1 MEDVLEIAVRGRGQ
15 CDFPAGSESLAT
27 EWDARV
33 ESWADV
39 CAGPAF
45 QRFRD
50 RVVAEAAPARDADV
64 VDIGCGTGLL
74 ALAFAPRVRRVWAL
88 DVSPGMVAD
97 IGRRARHAGIDNII
111 ALCADARVLPLPDE
125 SIDLAVS
132 SYALHHVDAEGKHES
147 LDEAYRVLRP
157 GGRLIVVDMMF
168 SVSLR
173 RDDRRV
179 IGQKA
184 LQVIKK
190 GPAGVVRLLRNATRV
205 ARGTWEHPASPE
217 WWSRAAEGHGFSE
230 VQAGR
235 LEQEAGIL
243 IAVKPAA

>member
-1 MEDVLEIAVRGRGQ
+1 MEDVLEVAVRGHALR
-15 CDFPAGSESLAT
+15 DAPAGAQSLAT

-33 ESWADV
+33 ASWADV

-50 RVVAEAAPARDADV
+50 RVLSEAAPPPDADV

-97 IGRRARHAGIDNII
+97 IGRRAEDAGIDNII
-111 ALCADARVLPLPDE
+111 PLCADARVLPLPDD
-125 SIDLAVS
+125 SIDIAVS

-157 GGRLIVVDMMF
+157 GGRLIIVDMMF

-184 LQVIKK
+184 LQVLKK
-190 GPAGVVRLLRNATRV
+190 GPSGVVRLMRNATRV

-217 WWSRAAEGHGFSE
+217 WWRGAAAEHGFSDVRAE
-230 VQAGR
+230 R

-243 IAVKPAA
+243 TAVKPTT

>member
-1 MEDVLEIAVRGRGQ
+1 MEDVLEIAVRGHALRNAPEGAQ
-15 CDFPAGSESLAT
+15 SLAE

-33 ESWADV
+33 ASWADV

-50 RVVAEAAPARDADV
+50 RVLTEAAPARDADV

-97 IGRRARHAGIDNII
+97 IGRRAEDAGIDNLIP
-111 ALCADARVLPLPDE
+111 LCADARVLPLPDE

-132 SYALHHVDAEGKHES
+132 SYALHHVDEAGKQAS
-147 LDEAYRVLRP
+147 LDEVYRVLRP

-184 LQVIKK
+184 LQVLKK
-190 GPAGVVRLLRNATRV
+190 GPSGVVRLMRNATRV

-217 WWSRAAEGHGFSE
+217 WWSQAAAGHGFAQVHAE
-230 VQAGR
+230 R

-243 IAVKPAA
+243 IAVKPTA

>member
-1 MEDVLEIAVRGRGQ
+1 MEDVLEIAVRGHALR
-15 CDFPAGSESLAT
+15 DAPAGAQSLAA

-33 ESWADV
+33 ASWADV

-50 RVVAEAAPARDADV
+50 RVIAEANPEGDADV
-64 VDIGCGTGLL
+64 ADIGCGTGLL

-97 IGRRARHAGIDNII
+97 IGRRAEDLGLDNLV
-111 ALCADARVLPLPDE
+111 ALCADARSLPLPDE
-125 SIDLAVS
+125 SIDVAVS
-132 SYALHHVDAEGKHES
+132 SYALHHVDDDGKRAS

-168 SVSLR
+168 AVSLR
-173 RDDRRV
+173 RDDRQV
-179 IGQKA
+179 IAQKA
-184 LQVIKK
+184 LQVLKK
-190 GPAGVVRLLRNATRV
+190 GPSGVVRLMRNATRV

-217 WWSRAAEGHGFSE
+217 WWSRAATEHGF
-230 VQAGR
+230 AGVHAER

>member
-1 MEDVLEIAVRGRGQ
+1 MEDVLEIAVRGHALR
-15 CDFPAGSESLAT
+15 DAPAGAHALAS

-33 ESWADV
+33 TTWADV

-50 RVVAEAAPARDADV
+50 RVLAEAAPVRDTDV

-97 IGRRARHAGIDNII
+97 IGRRAEQDGIDNVIP
-111 ALCADARVLPLPDE
+111 LQADARLLPLPDQ

-132 SYALHHVDAEGKHES
+132 SYALHHIDEEGKRES
-147 LDEAYRVLRP
+147 LHEAYRVLRP

-184 LQVIKK
+184 LQVLKK
-190 GPAGVVRLLRNATRV
+190 GPSGLVRLARNATRV
-205 ARGTWEHPASPE
+205 ARGTWEHPASPQ
-217 WWSRAAEGHGFSE
+217 WWSRAAAEHGFSKVHAE
-230 VQAGR
+230 R

>member
-1 MEDVLEIAVRGRGQ
+1 MDDVLEIAVRGHALRDAPTDAQ
-15 CDFPAGSESLAT
+15 VLAS
-27 EWDARV
+27 EWDQRV
-33 ESWADV
+33 ASWADV

-50 RVVAEAAPARDADV
+50 RVLMEAAPERDADV

-88 DVSPGMVAD
+88 DVSPGMVGD
-97 IGRRARHAGIDNII
+97 IRRRADEAGIDNLIP
-111 ALCADARVLPLPDE
+111 LCADARVLPLPDE
-125 SIDLAVS
+125 SIDIAVS
-132 SYALHHVDAEGKHES
+132 SYALHHVDESGKHES
-147 LDEAYRVLRP
+147 LDEVYRVLRP

-184 LQVIKK
+184 LQVLKK
-190 GPAGVVRLLRNATRV
+190 GPSGVVRLVRNATRV

-217 WWSRAAEGHGFSE
+217 WWNAAALEHGFQ
-230 VQAGR
+230 QASAER

-243 IAVKPAA
+243 IAVKPTA